1 MLVLFQTTNMTE
13 RIEETAQRMESLVL
27 SEQQNSTDPA
37 VILLKV
43 FVILSKEEDDCNASN
58 FTGSGTL
65 QVYS

>member
-43 FVILSKEEDDCNASN
+43 FVILFKEEDDCNACN